1 MLGIG
6 DDSFCL
12 ECLQHLDFLAKI
24 CYNKAKTKKR
34 TTLECLE
41 RETMMK
47 LIQNQTFD
55 QERAFYD
62 CQDTRI
68 ENCTFDG
75 PADGE
80 SAFKECRN
88 IEVSDCYFNL
98 RYPFWHDVGAKI
110 EKSELTSLCR
120 AALWYSEN
128 IEITD
133 SKLHGIKALRE
144 CADVVIRNCDIISA
158 EFGWMVNEIEMK
170 NSSMVGEYFMFRS
183 EGLRFEDVKL
193 TGKYSFQYIENS
205 YFEDCNFD
213 TKDAFWHAKNVMLRN
228 CTIKGEYLGWY
239 CENVTFI
246 NCTIIGTQPLCYC
259 KGLKLVGCRM
269 LDADLCF
276 EKSEVEATLTTPVIS
291 IKNPRAG
298 SITVPA
304 CGEQIWDD
312 PLASGEVKI
321 QNG

>member
-1 MLGIG
+1 
-6 DDSFCL
+6 
-12 ECLQHLDFLAKI
+12 
-24 CYNKAKTKKR
+24 
-34 TTLECLE
+34 
-41 RETMMK
+41 MK
-47 LIQNQTFD
+47 LIQNQNFD
-55 QERAFYD
+55 AERAFYGALGV
-62 CQDTRI
+62 CV

-80 SAFKECRN
+80 SAFKECRDVRVAN
-88 IEVSDCYFNL
+88 CYFNL
-98 RYPFWHDVGAKI
+98 RYPFWHDVGTRIAN
-110 EKSELTSLCR
+110 SEMTSLCR

-133 SKLHGIKALRE
+133 SKLHGTKALRE
-144 CADVVIRNCDIISA
+144 CSGVSIRNCNIISA

-170 NSSMVGEYFMFRS
+170 NSSAAGEYFMMRS
-183 EGLRFEDVKL
+183 KGLRFEDVKL

-205 YFEDCNFD
+205 CFENCTFD
-213 TKDAFWHAKNVMLRN
+213 TKDAFWHAKNVLLRN
-228 CTIKGEYLGWY
+228 CTVKGEYLGWY

-246 NCTIIGTQPLCYC
+246 NCTVIGTQPLCYC

-269 LDADLCF
+269 LDADLSF
-276 EKSEVEATLTTPVIS
+276 ERSEVEATLTAPIIS

-312 PLASGEVKI
+312 PKAEGVVKVI
-321 QNG
+321 CKK